1 MNARVRSTL
10 RWACRIVTAVLLL
23 CGATIAVLWGAGK
36 VYEYRVERLYRRTLR
51 LRVGAS
57 GFVDVQQLA
66 KDYKRQVEWQSE
78 TCSPAECKF
87 IIRMRHTTLPM
98 LYFPLHS
105 TITTGSSTLVGG
117 SRLGIRPAV
126 ATVTVMV
133 AHAKVTYVSFGM
145 AGISPGGSYIEA
157 SFHAAEELTM
167 FDRCSD
173 ASLGRNSTYMV
184 RAVPH
189 RGIIRTAFATAA
201 TEQVRTRATDLQ
213 IDCFITAMRG
223 CNDVWKLM
231 PRAYEGYSGELDC
244 DASFAK
250 ECQRFAGELQ
260 NHAPPWKVESAFD
273 DESVT
278 VNTWVLTRCDQPSR
292 Q

>member
-1 MNARVRSTL
+1 MNAQVRSAL
-10 RWACRIVTAVLLL
+10 RWTCRIVAPVLLL
-23 CGATIAVLWGAGK
+23 SGATVAVLWGAGK

-57 GFVDVQQLA
+57 GFSDVQQLA

-87 IIRMRHTTLPM
+87 IIRIRHTTLPT
-98 LYFPLHS
+98 LYLNLHS
-105 TITTGSSTLVGG
+105 TITIGSSTLQGG
-117 SRLGIRPAV
+117 SRLGTRPAV
-126 ATVTVMV
+126 AAATVR
-133 AHAKVTYVSFGM
+133 VTDGKISYVSFGI
-145 AGISPGGSYIEA
+145 AGVSPSGFFIEA

-167 FDRCSD
+167 FDRCRDS
-173 ASLGRNSTYMV
+173 SLGRNSTYTV

-189 RGIIRTAFATAA
+189 RGFIQTAFGTAA
-201 TEQVRTRATDLQ
+201 TEAVRTRATVLR

-223 CNDVWKLM
+223 CNDVRELM

-250 ECQRFAGELQ
+250 ECQKFVDELES
-260 NHAPPWKVESAFD
+260 HAPPWKVESAFD
-273 DESVT
+273 AAPVT
-278 VNTWVLTRCDQPSR
+278 VNTWILTRCDGPSG